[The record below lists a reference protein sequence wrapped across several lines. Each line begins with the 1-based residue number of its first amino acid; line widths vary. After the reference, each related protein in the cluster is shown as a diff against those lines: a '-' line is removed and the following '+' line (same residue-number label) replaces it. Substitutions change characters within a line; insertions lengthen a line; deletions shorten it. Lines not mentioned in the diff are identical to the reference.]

1 MGKMEQCGALREALG
16 LGTAP
21 LKSSLRTA
29 GMARKQSRVVEN
41 AVAGRL
47 VGDLM
52 GSQRPP

>member
-52 GSQRPP
+52 GS